1 MGKHDEK
8 EEDKDQILNLHHSFL
23 PALRAGLHQQID
35 GIECLLE
42 VKESDQL
49 EVLACDGLVEQ
60 NGGDTPDKAD

>member
-23 PALRAGLHQQID
+23 PALCAGLDQQID

-42 VKESDQL
+42 V
-49 EVLACDGLVEQ
+49 
-60 NGGDTPDKAD
+60 